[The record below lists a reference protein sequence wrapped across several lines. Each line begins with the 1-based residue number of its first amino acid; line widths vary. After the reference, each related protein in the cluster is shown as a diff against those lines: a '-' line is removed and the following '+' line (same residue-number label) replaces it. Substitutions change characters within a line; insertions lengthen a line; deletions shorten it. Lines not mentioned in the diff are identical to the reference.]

1 MPSKKIHKILVANR
15 GEIAVRIINT
25 LKKLSITSVAI
36 YADNDVE
43 SLHCRVA
50 DEARP
55 LGGSSLKDTYL
66 NIQKII
72 DAALDAGADAIHPG
86 YGFLSENADFVEAC
100 KANNLIFIG
109 PDADSMRLMGDKIR
123 ARQFAIDN
131 DIPVVWGLVGSV
143 EEIAA
148 HAAALPYPVLIKA
161 SAGGG
166 GKGMHIVEDAS
177 HLHDS
182 LEQASREAERYF
194 GNGQIFVEQYI
205 RNPRHIEVQVLADH
219 HGNVIHLYE
228 RECSVQRRYQKVIEE
243 SPSPTLTEERRQ
255 AICNT
260 AVDICKKMNYNN
272 AGTVEFIV
280 DENQNF
286 YFLEMNTRIQ
296 VEHPVTEQRTGIDI
310 VEEQIRIA
318 RGKVM
323 GYTQD
328 SIVSNGHAIECR
340 IYAEDPENNFM
351 PAPAQLTLYHEPKMR
366 GVRIDSSID
375 GPTIISDSYD
385 PMISKLICHGK
396 TRESAIEITRNAL
409 KDYIVQTY
417 KTNIPY
423 LQSIINNKDFIENK
437 IDTSYCEKHQ
447 DELIDS
453 MRIMRDDIK
462 KEDVVALFLF
472 YDFNKLYLENKEI
485 DNVWEQIGYWRYNMN
500 VDVVV
505 LGQQTT
511 VNSQRSTVNG
521 QQSTV
526 NGQQSLYHVQIERMN
541 RKSLHCTINGKKYEV
556 LLSQNGSNI
565 NKVIINGMTESIFVS
580 ETSDNNYCVH
590 FKGLDF
596 ICRRND
602 ELNDT
607 KDYSNTENKNSDMTY
622 RSPMPGKVIKVNVN
636 EGDEVNE
643 GDILCVVEAMKMEN
657 NIKAMTSGKVAKVLV
672 NESDKV
678 DVKNILIEL
687 SI

>member
-1 MPSKKIHKILVANR
+1 MPSKKIHKMLVANR
-15 GEIAVRIINT
+15 GEIAVRIIST
-25 LKKLSITSVAI
+25 LKKLSINSVAV
-36 YADNDVE
+36 YSDDDAD
-43 SLHCRVA
+43 SMHCRVA

-55 LGGSSLKDTYL
+55 LGYGSLKDTYL

-72 DAALDAGADAIHPG
+72 DVALDAGADAIHPG
-86 YGFLSENADFVEAC
+86 YGFLSENADFAEAC
-100 KANNLIFIG
+100 KANNLIFVG
-109 PDADSMRLMGDKIR
+109 PDAEAMRLMGDKIR

-131 DIPVVWGLVGSV
+131 DIPVVWGLVGSL
-143 EEIAA
+143 EEIEAQ
-148 HAAALPYPVLIKA
+148 AAALPYPVLIKA

-177 HLHDS
+177 LLHSS
-182 LEQASREAERYF
+182 LVQASREAERYF
-194 GNGQIFVEQYI
+194 GNGQIFIEQYI

-228 RECSVQRRYQKVIEE
+228 RECSVQRRYQKIIEE
-243 SPSPTLTEERRQ
+243 SPSPTLTEERRL
-255 AICNT
+255 AICET
-260 AVDICKKMNYNN
+260 AVDLCKKMNYNN

-328 SIVSNGHAIECR
+328 SIVANGHAIECR

-351 PAPAQLTLYHEPKMR
+351 PAPADITLYHEPKMR

-375 GPTIISDSYD
+375 RPTSISDSYD

-409 KDYIVQTY
+409 KDYIVQTD

-423 LQSIINNKDFIENK
+423 LRSIIDNDDFINNK

-447 DELIDS
+447 DELMMS
-453 MRIMRDDIK
+453 MLNMRDDVK

-472 YDFNKLYLENKEI
+472 YDFNKKYLENKAI
-485 DNVWEQIGYWRYNMN
+485 DNVWEEVGYWRYNMN
-500 VDVVV
+500 VDVEV
-505 LGQQTT
+505 L
-511 VNSQRSTVNG
+511 SQRTTDNR
-521 QQSTV
+521 QQSSV
-526 NGQQSLYHVQIERMN
+526 FHVQIERIT
-541 RKSLHCTINGKKYEV
+541 RKSLHCTINDQGYEV
-556 LLSQNGSNI
+556 LLSQNGGKI

-590 FKGLDF
+590 LKGLDF
-596 ICRRND
+596 ICRRTD
-602 ELNDT
+602 ELNDSR
-607 KDYSNTENKNSDMTY
+607 DYSYKEDKNNDLEY
-622 RSPMPGKVIKVNVN
+622 RSPMPGKVIKVNVK
-636 EGDEVNE
+636 EGDDVKE
-643 GDILCVVEAMKMEN
+643 GDVLCVVEAMKMEN
-657 NIKAMTSGKVAKVLV
+657 NIKAMTAAKVAKVFV
-672 NESDKV
+672 GEGDKV

-687 SI
+687 SL

>member
-1 MPSKKIHKILVANR
+1 MLVANR
-15 GEIAVRIINT
+15 GEIAVRIIST
-25 LKKLSITSVAI
+25 LKKLSINSVAV
-36 YADNDVE
+36 YSDDDAD
-43 SLHCRVA
+43 SMHCRVA

-55 LGGSSLKDTYL
+55 LGYGSLKDTYL

-72 DAALDAGADAIHPG
+72 DVALDAGADAIHPG
-86 YGFLSENADFVEAC
+86 YGFLSENADFAEAC
-100 KANNLIFIG
+100 KANNLIFVG
-109 PDADSMRLMGDKIR
+109 PDAEAMRLMGDKIR

-131 DIPVVWGLVGSV
+131 DIPVVWGLVGSL
-143 EEIAA
+143 EEIEAQ
-148 HAAALPYPVLIKA
+148 AAALPYPVLIKA

-177 HLHDS
+177 QLHSS
-182 LEQASREAERYF
+182 LVQASREAERYF
-194 GNGQIFVEQYI
+194 GNGQIFIEQYI

-228 RECSVQRRYQKVIEE
+228 RECSVQRRYQKIIEE
-243 SPSPTLTEERRQ
+243 SPSPTLIEERRL
-255 AICNT
+255 AICET
-260 AVDICKKMNYNN
+260 AVDLCKKMNYNN

-328 SIVSNGHAIECR
+328 SIVANGHAIECR

-351 PAPAQLTLYHEPKMR
+351 PAPADITLYHEPKMR

-375 GPTIISDSYD
+375 RPTSISDSYD

-409 KDYIVQTY
+409 KDYIVQTD

-423 LQSIINNKDFIENK
+423 LRSIIDNDDFINNK

-447 DELIDS
+447 DELMMS
-453 MRIMRDDIK
+453 MLNMRDDVK

-472 YDFNKLYLENKEI
+472 YDFNKKYLENKAI
-485 DNVWEQIGYWRYNMN
+485 DNVWEEVGYWRYNMN
-500 VDVVV
+500 VDVEV
-505 LGQQTT
+505 L
-511 VNSQRSTVNG
+511 SQRTTDNR
-521 QQSTV
+521 QQSSV
-526 NGQQSLYHVQIERMN
+526 FHVQIERIT
-541 RKSLHCTINGKKYEV
+541 RKSLHCTINGQGYEV
-556 LLSQNGSNI
+556 LLSQNGGKI

-590 FKGLDF
+590 LKGLDF
-596 ICRRND
+596 ICRRTD
-602 ELNDT
+602 ELNDSR
-607 KDYSNTENKNSDMTY
+607 DYSYKEDKNNDLEY
-622 RSPMPGKVIKVNVN
+622 RSPMPGKVIKVNVK
-636 EGDEVNE
+636 EGDDVKE
-643 GDILCVVEAMKMEN
+643 GDVLCVVEAMKMEN
-657 NIKAMTSGKVAKVLV
+657 NIKAMTAAKVAKVFV
-672 NESDKV
+672 GEGDKV

-687 SI
+687 SL

>member
-15 GEIAVRIINT
+15 GEIAVRIIST
-25 LKKLSITSVAI
+25 LKKLSISSVAV
-36 YADNDVE
+36 YADNDVD
-43 SLHCRVA
+43 SMHCRLA

-55 LGGSSLKDTYL
+55 LGGGSLKDTYL

-72 DAALDAGADAIHPG
+72 DVALDAGVDAIHPG
-86 YGFLSENADFVEAC
+86 YGFLSEDADFAEAC
-100 KANNLIFIG
+100 RANNLIFIG
-109 PDADSMRLMGDKIR
+109 PEAESMRLMGDKIR
-123 ARQFAIDN
+123 ARQFAIEN

-143 EEIAA
+143 EEIEAQ
-148 HAAALPYPVLIKA
+148 AAALPYPVLIKA

-166 GKGMHIVEDAS
+166 GKGMHIVDDAS
-177 HLHDS
+177 QLHLS

-194 GNGQIFVEQYI
+194 GNGQIFIEQYI
-205 RNPRHIEVQVLADH
+205 RNPRHIEVQILADH

-228 RECSVQRRYQKVIEE
+228 RECSVQRRYQKIIEE
-243 SPSPTLTEERRQ
+243 SPSPSLSEERRQ
-255 AICNT
+255 AICQT

-328 SIVSNGHAIECR
+328 SIVANGHAIECR

-366 GVRIDSSID
+366 GVRIDSSIN
-375 GPTIISDSYD
+375 GPTVISDSYD

-409 KDYIVQTY
+409 KEYIVQTY

-423 LQSIINNKDFIENK
+423 LQSIIANEDFINNK

-447 DELIDS
+447 QQLIES
-453 MRIMRDDIK
+453 MHVMRNEIK

-472 YDFNKLYLENKEI
+472 YDFNKSYLENKDI
-485 DNVWEQIGYWRYNMN
+485 NNVWERIGYWRYNMN
-500 VDVVV
+500 ITVSVEQSAVS
-505 LGQQTT
+505 GQSSAVFN
-511 VNSQRSTVNG
+511 VN
-521 QQSTV
+521 
-526 NGQQSLYHVQIERMN
+526 IEKIN
-541 RKSLHCTINGKKYEV
+541 PKSLKCNINGEDYEV
-556 LLSQNGSNI
+556 LLTQNGGDI
-565 NKVIINGMTESIFVS
+565 NKVMINGMTESIFVS

-590 FKGLDF
+590 LRGLDF

-602 ELNDT
+602 ELNDSR
-607 KDYSNTENKNSDMTY
+607 DYSCNDVKNSDMTY
-622 RSPMPGKVIKVNVN
+622 YSPMPGKVIKLNVK
-636 EGDEVNE
+636 EGDEVKE
-643 GDILCVVEAMKMEN
+643 GDVLCVVEAMKMEN
-657 NIKAMTSGKVAKVLV
+657 NIKAMTSAKVAKVFV
-672 NESDKV
+672 NEGDKV

>member
-15 GEIAVRIINT
+15 GEIAVRIIST
-25 LKKLSITSVAI
+25 LKKLSISSVAI
-36 YADNDVE
+36 YADNDVD
-43 SLHCRVA
+43 SMHCRVA

-55 LGGSSLKDTYL
+55 LGSGSLKDTYL

-86 YGFLSENADFVEAC
+86 YGFLSEDAEFAEAC

-109 PDADSMRLMGDKIR
+109 PDAESMRLMGDKIR
-123 ARQFAIDN
+123 SRQFAIEN

-143 EEIAA
+143 EEIDA

-166 GKGMHIVEDAS
+166 GKGMRVVEEAS
-177 HLHDS
+177 QLRPS

-194 GNGQIFVEQYI
+194 GNGQIFIEQYI
-205 RNPRHIEVQVLADH
+205 RNPRHIEVQILADH

-228 RECSVQRRYQKVIEE
+228 RECSVQRRYQKIIEE

-328 SIVSNGHAIECR
+328 SIVANGHAIECR

-375 GPTIISDSYD
+375 GPTTISDSYD

-396 TRESAIEITRNAL
+396 TREAAIEITRNAL

-417 KTNIPY
+417 RTNIPY
-423 LQSIINNKDFIENK
+423 LQSVIDNKDFIENK

-447 DELIDS
+447 EELLSS
-453 MRIMRDDIK
+453 MRIMRDEIK

-472 YDFNKLYLENKEI
+472 HDFNKLYLENKEI
-485 DNVWEQIGYWRYNMN
+485 NNVWERIGYWRYNMN
-500 VDVVV
+500 ITVSVEQSAVSS
-505 LGQQTT
+505 QQSAAFN
-511 VNSQRSTVNG
+511 VKVEKISPKSLKCKING
-521 QQSTV
+521 QD
-526 NGQQSLYHVQIERMN
+526 
-541 RKSLHCTINGKKYEV
+541 YEV
-556 LLSQNGSNI
+556 LLSQNGGDI
-565 NKVIINGMTESIFVS
+565 NKVIINGTTESIFVS
-580 ETSDNNYCVH
+580 EVSGNSYCVH
-590 FKGLDF
+590 LRGLDF

-602 ELNDT
+602 ELNYS
-607 KDYSNTENKNSDMTY
+607 KDYSNTDTKNNDMTY
-622 RSPMPGKVIKVNVN
+622 YSPMPGKVIKVNVK
-636 EGDEVNE
+636 EGDDVKE
-643 GDILCVVEAMKMEN
+643 GDVLCVVEAMKMEN
-657 NIKAMTSGKVAKVLV
+657 NIKAMTSAKVAKVFV
-672 NESDKV
+672 AEGDKV

>member
-15 GEIAVRIINT
+15 GEIAVRIIST
-25 LKKLSITSVAI
+25 LKKLSINSVAI
-36 YADNDVE
+36 YADNDID
-43 SLHCRVA
+43 SMHCRIA

-55 LGGSSLKDTYL
+55 LGGGSLKETYL

-72 DAALDAGADAIHPG
+72 DVALDAGVDAIHPG
-86 YGFLSENADFVEAC
+86 YGFLSEDADFAEAC

-109 PDADSMRLMGDKIR
+109 PDAESMRLMGDKIR

-143 EEIAA
+143 EEIEAQ
-148 HAAALPYPVLIKA
+148 AAALPYPVLIKA

-166 GKGMHIVEDAS
+166 GKGMHIVNDAS
-177 HLHDS
+177 QLRLS

-194 GNGQIFVEQYI
+194 GNGQIFIEQYI
-205 RNPRHIEVQVLADH
+205 RNPRHIEVQILADH

-228 RECSVQRRYQKVIEE
+228 RECSVQRRYQKIIEE
-243 SPSPTLTEERRQ
+243 SPSPSLSEERRQ

-328 SIVSNGHAIECR
+328 SIVANGHAIECR

-351 PAPAQLTLYHEPKMR
+351 PAPARLTLYHEPKMR
-366 GVRIDSSID
+366 GVRIDSCID
-375 GPTIISDSYD
+375 GPTTISDSYD

-396 TRESAIEITRNAL
+396 TRESAIAITRNAL
-409 KDYIVQTY
+409 KEYIVQTHR
-417 KTNIPY
+417 TNIPY
-423 LQSIINNKDFIENK
+423 LQSIIDNEDFINNK

-447 DELIDS
+447 KNLIES
-453 MRIMRDDIK
+453 MHAMRDEIK

-472 YDFNKLYLENKEI
+472 HDFNKLHLENKDI
-485 DNVWEQIGYWRYNMN
+485 NNVWERIGYWRYNMN
-500 VDVVV
+500 IAVSVEQSAISHQPSVYDVKIEKISPKS
-505 LGQQTT
+505 L
-511 VNSQRSTVNG
+511 NCNING
-521 QQSTV
+521 QQ
-526 NGQQSLYHVQIERMN
+526 
-541 RKSLHCTINGKKYEV
+541 YEV
-556 LLSQNGSNI
+556 VSTQSCGDI
-565 NKVIINGMTESIFVS
+565 NKVMINGMTESIFVS

-590 FKGLDF
+590 LRGLDF

-602 ELNDT
+602 ELNDSR
-607 KDYSNTENKNSDMTY
+607 DYSCNDVKNSDMTY
-622 RSPMPGKVIKVNVN
+622 YSPMPGKVIKVNVK
-636 EGDEVNE
+636 EGDEVKE
-643 GDILCVVEAMKMEN
+643 GDVLCVVEAMKMEN
-657 NIKAMTSGKVAKVLV
+657 NIKAMTSAKVAKVLV
-672 NESDKV
+672 NEGDKV

>member
-15 GEIAVRIINT
+15 GEIAVRIIST
-25 LKKLSITSVAI
+25 LKKLGINSVAI
-36 YADNDVE
+36 YADNDAD

-55 LGGSSLKDTYL
+55 LSGGTLKDTYL

-72 DAALDAGADAIHPG
+72 DLALDAGVDAIHPG
-86 YGFLSENADFVEAC
+86 YGFLSENADFAEAC
-100 KANNLIFIG
+100 KANNIIFIG
-109 PDADSMRLMGDKIR
+109 PDAETMRLMGDKIR

-131 DIPVVWGLVGSV
+131 DIPVVWGLVGSL
-143 EEIAA
+143 EDIEAQ
-148 HAAALPYPVLIKA
+148 AAALPYPVLIKA

-166 GKGMHIVEDAS
+166 GKGMHIVENAS
-177 HLHDS
+177 QLHLS

-205 RNPRHIEVQVLADH
+205 RNPRHIEVQILADH
-219 HGNVIHLYE
+219 HGNVIHLHE

-255 AICNT
+255 AICET
-260 AVDICKKMNYNN
+260 AVSLCKKMNYNN

-280 DENQNF
+280 DEKQNF

-296 VEHPVTEQRTGIDI
+296 VEHPVTEQRTGIDL

-318 RGKVM
+318 RGKIM

-328 SIVSNGHAIECR
+328 SIVANGHAIECR

-351 PAPAQLTLYHEPKMR
+351 PTPAPLTLYHEPKMR

-375 GPTIISDSYD
+375 RPTTISDSYD

-409 KDYIVQTY
+409 KDYIVQTR

-423 LQSIINNKDFIENK
+423 LQSIVNNKDFIENK

-447 DELIDS
+447 SELIES
-453 MRIMRDDIK
+453 MNMIRNDIK

-472 YDFNKLYLENKEI
+472 YDFNKIYLENKNI
-485 DNVWEQIGYWRYNMN
+485 DNVWEEIGYWRYNMN
-500 VDVVV
+500 IDVEV

-511 VNSQRSTVNG
+511 ESESFNVN
-521 QQSTV
+521 
-526 NGQQSLYHVQIERMN
+526 IERIR
-541 RKSLHCTINGKKYEV
+541 RKSLNCTINGQDYEV
-556 LLSQNGSNI
+556 LLSQNGGGI
-565 NKVIINGMTESIFVS
+565 NKVIINGATESIFVS

-590 FKGLDF
+590 LKGLDF

-602 ELNDT
+602 ELNYT
-607 KDYSNTENKNSDMTY
+607 KDYSDTENKNNDMTY
-622 RSPMPGKVIKVNVN
+622 RSPMPGKVIKVNVK
-636 EGDEVNE
+636 EGDDVKE
-643 GDILCVVEAMKMEN
+643 GDVLCVVEAMKMEN
-657 NIKAMTSGKVAKVLV
+657 NIKAMTSGKVAKVFV
-672 NESDKV
+672 GENDKV
-678 DVKNILIEL
+678 DVKTILIEL
-687 SI
+687 AI

>member
-15 GEIAVRIINT
+15 GEIAVRIIST
-25 LKKLSITSVAI
+25 LKKLSISSVAV
-36 YADNDVE
+36 YADNDVD
-43 SLHCRVA
+43 SMHCRLA

-55 LGGSSLKDTYL
+55 LGGGSLKDTYL

-72 DAALDAGADAIHPG
+72 DVALDAGVDAIHPG
-86 YGFLSENADFVEAC
+86 YGFLSEDADFAEAC
-100 KANNLIFIG
+100 RANNLIFIG
-109 PDADSMRLMGDKIR
+109 PDAESMRLMGDKIR
-123 ARQFAIDN
+123 ARQFAIEN

-143 EEIAA
+143 EEIEAQ
-148 HAAALPYPVLIKA
+148 AAALPYPVLIKA

-166 GKGMHIVEDAS
+166 GKGMHIVDDALQL
-177 HLHDS
+177 HLS

-194 GNGQIFVEQYI
+194 GNGQIFIEQYI
-205 RNPRHIEVQVLADH
+205 RNPRHIEVQILADH

-228 RECSVQRRYQKVIEE
+228 RECSVQRRYQKIIEE
-243 SPSPTLTEERRQ
+243 SPSPSLSEERRQ
-255 AICNT
+255 AICQT

-328 SIVSNGHAIECR
+328 SIVANGHAIECR

-366 GVRIDSSID
+366 GVRIDSSIN
-375 GPTIISDSYD
+375 GPTVISDSYD

-409 KDYIVQTY
+409 KEYIVQTY

-423 LQSIINNKDFIENK
+423 LQSIIANEDFINNK

-447 DELIDS
+447 QQLIES
-453 MRIMRDDIK
+453 MHVMRNEIK

-472 YDFNKLYLENKEI
+472 YDFNKSHLENKDI
-485 DNVWEQIGYWRYNMN
+485 NNVWERIGYWRYNMN
-500 VDVVV
+500 ITVSVEQSAVS
-505 LGQQTT
+505 GQSSAVYN
-511 VNSQRSTVNG
+511 VNIEKINPKSLKCNING
-521 QQSTV
+521 QD
-526 NGQQSLYHVQIERMN
+526 
-541 RKSLHCTINGKKYEV
+541 YEV
-556 LLSQNGSNI
+556 LLTQNGGDI
-565 NKVIINGMTESIFVS
+565 NKVMINGMTESIFVS

-590 FKGLDF
+590 LRGLDF

-602 ELNDT
+602 ELNDSR
-607 KDYSNTENKNSDMTY
+607 DYSCNDVKNSDMTY
-622 RSPMPGKVIKVNVN
+622 YSPMPGKVIKVNVK
-636 EGDEVNE
+636 EGDEVKE
-643 GDILCVVEAMKMEN
+643 GDVLCVVEAMKMEN
-657 NIKAMTSGKVAKVLV
+657 NIKAMTSAKVAKVFV
-672 NESDKV
+672 NEGDKV

>member
-15 GEIAVRIINT
+15 GEIAVRIIST
-25 LKKLSITSVAI
+25 LKKLSISSVAV
-36 YADNDVE
+36 YADNDVD
-43 SLHCRVA
+43 SMHCRLA

-55 LGGSSLKDTYL
+55 LGGGSLKDTYL

-72 DAALDAGADAIHPG
+72 DVALDAGVDAIHPG
-86 YGFLSENADFVEAC
+86 YGFLSEDADFAEAC
-100 KANNLIFIG
+100 RANNLIFIG
-109 PDADSMRLMGDKIR
+109 PDAESMRLMGDKIR
-123 ARQFAIDN
+123 ARQFAIEN

-143 EEIAA
+143 EEIEAQ
-148 HAAALPYPVLIKA
+148 AAALPYPVLIKA

-166 GKGMHIVEDAS
+166 GKGMHIVDDAS
-177 HLHDS
+177 QLHLS

-194 GNGQIFVEQYI
+194 GNGQIFIEQYI
-205 RNPRHIEVQVLADH
+205 RNPRHIEVQILADH

-228 RECSVQRRYQKVIEE
+228 RECSVQRRYQKIIEE
-243 SPSPTLTEERRQ
+243 SPSPSLSEERRQ
-255 AICNT
+255 AICQT

-328 SIVSNGHAIECR
+328 SIVANGHAIECR

-366 GVRIDSSID
+366 GVRIDSSIN
-375 GPTIISDSYD
+375 GPTVISDSYD

-409 KDYIVQTY
+409 KEYIVQTY

-423 LQSIINNKDFIENK
+423 LQSIIANEDFINNK

-447 DELIDS
+447 QQLIES
-453 MRIMRDDIK
+453 MHVMRNEIK

-472 YDFNKLYLENKEI
+472 YDFNKSHLENKDI
-485 DNVWEQIGYWRYNMN
+485 NNVWERIGYWRYNMN
-500 VDVVV
+500 I
-505 LGQQTT
+505 T
-511 VNSQRSTVNG
+511 VSVEQSAVIG
-521 QQSTV
+521 QQSAV
-526 NGQQSLYHVQIERMN
+526 YNVNIEKINPKSLKCNINGQD
-541 RKSLHCTINGKKYEV
+541 YEV
-556 LLSQNGSNI
+556 LLTQNGGDI
-565 NKVIINGMTESIFVS
+565 NKVMINGMTESIFVS

-590 FKGLDF
+590 LRGLDF

-602 ELNDT
+602 ELNDSR
-607 KDYSNTENKNSDMTY
+607 DYSCNDVKNSDMTY
-622 RSPMPGKVIKVNVN
+622 YSPMPGKVIKVNVK
-636 EGDEVNE
+636 EGDEVKE
-643 GDILCVVEAMKMEN
+643 GDVLCVVEAMKMEN
-657 NIKAMTSGKVAKVLV
+657 NIKAMTSAKVAKVFV
-672 NESDKV
+672 NEGDKV

>member
-15 GEIAVRIINT
+15 GEIAVRIIST
-25 LKKLSITSVAI
+25 LKKLSINSVAI
-36 YADNDVE
+36 YADNDID
-43 SLHCRVA
+43 SMHCRIA
-50 DEARP
+50 DETRP
-55 LGGSSLKDTYL
+55 LGGGSLKETYL

-72 DAALDAGADAIHPG
+72 DVALDAGVDAIHPG
-86 YGFLSENADFVEAC
+86 YGFLSEDADFAEAC

-109 PDADSMRLMGDKIR
+109 PDAESMRLMGDKIR

-143 EEIAA
+143 EEIEAQ
-148 HAAALPYPVLIKA
+148 AAALPYPVLIKA

-166 GKGMHIVEDAS
+166 GKGMHIVNDAS
-177 HLHDS
+177 QLRLS

-194 GNGQIFVEQYI
+194 GNGQIFIEQYI
-205 RNPRHIEVQVLADH
+205 RNPRHIEVQILADH

-228 RECSVQRRYQKVIEE
+228 RECSVQRRYQKIIEE
-243 SPSPTLTEERRQ
+243 SPSPSLSEERRQ

-328 SIVSNGHAIECR
+328 SIVANGHAIECR

-351 PAPAQLTLYHEPKMR
+351 PAPARLTLYHEPKMR
-366 GVRIDSSID
+366 GVRIDSCID
-375 GPTIISDSYD
+375 GPTTISDSYD

-396 TRESAIEITRNAL
+396 TRESAIAITRNAL
-409 KDYIVQTY
+409 KEYIVQTHR
-417 KTNIPY
+417 TNIPY
-423 LQSIINNKDFIENK
+423 LQSIIDNEDFINNK

-447 DELIDS
+447 KDLIES
-453 MRIMRDDIK
+453 MHAMRDEIK

-472 YDFNKLYLENKEI
+472 HDFNKLHLENKDI
-485 DNVWEQIGYWRYNMN
+485 NNVWERIGYWRYNMN
-500 VDVVV
+500 IAVSVEQSAISHQPSVYDVKIEKISPKS
-505 LGQQTT
+505 L
-511 VNSQRSTVNG
+511 NCNING
-521 QQSTV
+521 QQ
-526 NGQQSLYHVQIERMN
+526 
-541 RKSLHCTINGKKYEV
+541 YEV
-556 LLSQNGSNI
+556 VSTQSCGDI
-565 NKVIINGMTESIFVS
+565 NKVMINGMTESIFVS

-590 FKGLDF
+590 LRGLDF

-602 ELNDT
+602 ELNDSR
-607 KDYSNTENKNSDMTY
+607 DYSCNDVKNSDMTY
-622 RSPMPGKVIKVNVN
+622 YSPMPGKVIKVNVK
-636 EGDEVNE
+636 EGDEVKE
-643 GDILCVVEAMKMEN
+643 GDVLCVVEAMKMEN
-657 NIKAMTSGKVAKVLV
+657 NIKAMTSAKVAKVLV
-672 NESDKV
+672 NEGDKV

>member
-15 GEIAVRIINT
+15 GEIAVRIIST
-25 LKKLSITSVAI
+25 LKKLSISSVAV
-36 YADNDVE
+36 YADNDVD
-43 SLHCRVA
+43 SMHCRLA

-55 LGGSSLKDTYL
+55 LGGGSLKDTYL

-72 DAALDAGADAIHPG
+72 DVALDAGVDAIHPG
-86 YGFLSENADFVEAC
+86 YGFLSEDADFAEAC
-100 KANNLIFIG
+100 RANNLIFIG
-109 PDADSMRLMGDKIR
+109 PDAESMRLMGDKIR
-123 ARQFAIDN
+123 ARQFAIEN

-143 EEIAA
+143 EEIEAQ
-148 HAAALPYPVLIKA
+148 AAALPYPVLIKA

-166 GKGMHIVEDAS
+166 GKGMHIVDDAS
-177 HLHDS
+177 QLHLS

-194 GNGQIFVEQYI
+194 GNGQIFIEQYI
-205 RNPRHIEVQVLADH
+205 RNPRHIEVQILADH
-219 HGNVIHLYE
+219 HGNIIHLYE
-228 RECSVQRRYQKVIEE
+228 RECSVQRRYQKIIEE
-243 SPSPTLTEERRQ
+243 SPSPSLSEERRQ
-255 AICNT
+255 AICQT

-328 SIVSNGHAIECR
+328 SIVANGHAIECR

-366 GVRIDSSID
+366 GVRIDSSIN
-375 GPTIISDSYD
+375 GPTVISDSYD

-409 KDYIVQTY
+409 KEYIVQTY

-423 LQSIINNKDFIENK
+423 LQSIIANEDFINNK

-447 DELIDS
+447 QQLIES
-453 MRIMRDDIK
+453 MHVMRNEIK

-472 YDFNKLYLENKEI
+472 YDFNKSHLENKDI
-485 DNVWEQIGYWRYNMN
+485 NNVWERIGYWRYNMN
-500 VDVVV
+500 ITVSVEQSAVS
-505 LGQQTT
+505 GQSSAVYN
-511 VNSQRSTVNG
+511 VNIEKINPKSLKCNING
-521 QQSTV
+521 QD
-526 NGQQSLYHVQIERMN
+526 
-541 RKSLHCTINGKKYEV
+541 YEV
-556 LLSQNGSNI
+556 LLTQNGGDI
-565 NKVIINGMTESIFVS
+565 NKVMINGMTESIFVS

-590 FKGLDF
+590 LRGLDF

-602 ELNDT
+602 ELNDSR
-607 KDYSNTENKNSDMTY
+607 DYSCNDVKNSDMTY
-622 RSPMPGKVIKVNVN
+622 YSPMPGKVIKVNVK
-636 EGDEVNE
+636 EGDEVKE
-643 GDILCVVEAMKMEN
+643 GDVLCVVEAMKMEN
-657 NIKAMTSGKVAKVLV
+657 NIKAMTSAKVAKVFV
-672 NESDKV
+672 NEGDKV

>member
-1 MPSKKIHKILVANR
+1 MPSKKIHKMLVANR
-15 GEIAVRIINT
+15 GEIAVRIIST
-25 LKKLSITSVAI
+25 LKKLSINSVAV
-36 YADNDVE
+36 YSDDDAD
-43 SLHCRVA
+43 SMHCRVA

-55 LGGSSLKDTYL
+55 LGYGSLKDTYL

-72 DAALDAGADAIHPG
+72 DVALDAGADAIHPG
-86 YGFLSENADFVEAC
+86 YGFLSENADFAEAC
-100 KANNLIFIG
+100 KANNLIFVG
-109 PDADSMRLMGDKIR
+109 PDAEAMRLMGDKIR

-131 DIPVVWGLVGSV
+131 DIPVVWGLVDSL
-143 EEIAA
+143 EEIEAQ
-148 HAAALPYPVLIKA
+148 AAALPYPVLIKA

-177 HLHDS
+177 QLHSS
-182 LEQASREAERYF
+182 LVQASREAERYF
-194 GNGQIFVEQYI
+194 GNGQIFIEQYI

-228 RECSVQRRYQKVIEE
+228 RECSVQRRYQKIIEE
-243 SPSPTLTEERRQ
+243 SPSPTLTEERRL
-255 AICNT
+255 AICET
-260 AVDICKKMNYNN
+260 AVDLCKKMNYNN

-328 SIVSNGHAIECR
+328 SIVANGHAIECR

-351 PAPAQLTLYHEPKMR
+351 PAPADITLYHEPKMR

-375 GPTIISDSYD
+375 RPTSISDSYD

-409 KDYIVQTY
+409 KDYIVQTD

-423 LQSIINNKDFIENK
+423 LRSIIDNDDFINNK

-447 DELIDS
+447 DELMMS
-453 MRIMRDDIK
+453 MLNMRDDVK

-472 YDFNKLYLENKEI
+472 YDFNKKYLENKAI
-485 DNVWEQIGYWRYNMN
+485 DNVWEEVGYWRYNMN
-500 VDVVV
+500 VDVEV
-505 LGQQTT
+505 L
-511 VNSQRSTVNG
+511 SQRTTDNR
-521 QQSTV
+521 QQSSV
-526 NGQQSLYHVQIERMN
+526 FHVQIERIT
-541 RKSLHCTINGKKYEV
+541 RKSLHCTINGQDYEV
-556 LLSQNGSNI
+556 LLSQNGGKI

-590 FKGLDF
+590 LKGLDF
-596 ICRRND
+596 ICRRTD
-602 ELNDT
+602 ELNDSR
-607 KDYSNTENKNSDMTY
+607 DYSYKEDKNNDLEY
-622 RSPMPGKVIKVNVN
+622 RSPMPGKVIKVNVK
-636 EGDEVNE
+636 EGDDVKE
-643 GDILCVVEAMKMEN
+643 GDVLCVVEAMKMEN
-657 NIKAMTSGKVAKVLV
+657 NIKAMTAAKVAKVFV
-672 NESDKV
+672 GEGDKV

-687 SI
+687 SL

>member
-1 MPSKKIHKILVANR
+1 MLVANR
-15 GEIAVRIINT
+15 GEIAVRIIST
-25 LKKLSITSVAI
+25 LKKLSINSVAV
-36 YADNDVE
+36 YSDDDAD
-43 SLHCRVA
+43 SMHCRVA

-55 LGGSSLKDTYL
+55 LGYGSLKDTYL

-72 DAALDAGADAIHPG
+72 DVALDAGADAIHPG
-86 YGFLSENADFVEAC
+86 YGFLSENADFAEAC
-100 KANNLIFIG
+100 KANNLIFVG
-109 PDADSMRLMGDKIR
+109 PDAETMRLMGDKIR

-131 DIPVVWGLVGSV
+131 DIPVVWGLVGSL
-143 EEIAA
+143 EEIEAQ
-148 HAAALPYPVLIKA
+148 AAALPYPVLIKA

-177 HLHDS
+177 QLHSS
-182 LEQASREAERYF
+182 LVQASREAERYF
-194 GNGQIFVEQYI
+194 GNGQIFIEQYI

-228 RECSVQRRYQKVIEE
+228 RECSVQRRYQKIIEE
-243 SPSPTLTEERRQ
+243 SPSPTLTEERRL
-255 AICNT
+255 AICET
-260 AVDICKKMNYNN
+260 AVNLCKKMNYNN

-280 DENQNF
+280 DESQNF

-328 SIVSNGHAIECR
+328 SIVANGHAIECR

-351 PAPAQLTLYHEPKMR
+351 PAPADITLYHEPKMR

-375 GPTIISDSYD
+375 RPTSISDSYD

-409 KDYIVQTY
+409 KDYIVQTD

-423 LQSIINNKDFIENK
+423 LRSIIDNDDFINNK

-447 DELIDS
+447 DELMMS
-453 MRIMRDDIK
+453 MLNMRDDVK

-472 YDFNKLYLENKEI
+472 YDFNKKYLENKAI
-485 DNVWEQIGYWRYNMN
+485 DNVWEEVGYWRYNMN
-500 VDVVV
+500 VDVEVI
-505 LGQQTT
+505 
-511 VNSQRSTVNG
+511 SQRTTDNR
-521 QQSTV
+521 QQSSV
-526 NGQQSLYHVQIERMN
+526 FHVQIERIT
-541 RKSLHCTINGKKYEV
+541 RKSLHCTINGQDYEV
-556 LLSQNGSNI
+556 LLSQNGGKI

-590 FKGLDF
+590 LKGLDF
-596 ICRRND
+596 ICRRTD
-602 ELNDT
+602 ELNDSR
-607 KDYSNTENKNSDMTY
+607 DYSYKEDKNNDLEY
-622 RSPMPGKVIKVNVN
+622 RSPMPGKVIKVNVK
-636 EGDEVNE
+636 EGDDVKE
-643 GDILCVVEAMKMEN
+643 GDVLCVVEAMKMEN
-657 NIKAMTSGKVAKVLV
+657 NIKAMTAAKVAKVFV
-672 NESDKV
+672 GEGDKV

-687 SI
+687 SL

>member
-15 GEIAVRIINT
+15 GEIAVRIIST
-25 LKKLSITSVAI
+25 LKKLGINSVAI
-36 YADNDVE
+36 YADNDAD

-55 LGGSSLKDTYL
+55 LGGGTLKDTYL

-72 DAALDAGADAIHPG
+72 DSALDAGADAIHPG
-86 YGFLSENADFVEAC
+86 YGFLSENAEFAEAC
-100 KANNLIFIG
+100 RANNLIFIG
-109 PDADSMRLMGDKIR
+109 PDAASMRLMGDKIR
-123 ARQFAIDN
+123 ARQFAIEN
-131 DIPVVWGLVGSV
+131 DIPVVWGMVGSL
-143 EEIAA
+143 EEIEA

-177 HLHDS
+177 QLHLS
-182 LEQASREAERYF
+182 LEQASREAEKYF
-194 GNGQIFVEQYI
+194 GNGQIFIEQYI

-228 RECSVQRRYQKVIEE
+228 RECSVQRRYQKIIEE
-243 SPSPTLTEERRQ
+243 SPSPSLSEERRQ
-255 AICNT
+255 AICQT

-328 SIVSNGHAIECR
+328 SIVANGHAIECR

-366 GVRIDSSID
+366 GVRIDSSIN
-375 GPTIISDSYD
+375 GPTVISDSYD

-409 KDYIVQTY
+409 KEYIVQTY

-423 LQSIINNKDFIENK
+423 LQSIIANEDFINNK

-447 DELIDS
+447 QQLIES
-453 MRIMRDDIK
+453 MHAMRNEIK

-472 YDFNKLYLENKEI
+472 YDFNKSYLENKDI
-485 DNVWEQIGYWRYNMN
+485 NNVWERIGYWRYNMN
-500 VDVVV
+500 IAVSVEQSAVS
-505 LGQQTT
+505 GQPSAVYN
-511 VNSQRSTVNG
+511 VNIEKINPKSLKCNING
-521 QQSTV
+521 QD
-526 NGQQSLYHVQIERMN
+526 
-541 RKSLHCTINGKKYEV
+541 YEV
-556 LLSQNGSNI
+556 LLTQNGGDI
-565 NKVIINGMTESIFVS
+565 NKVMINGMTESIFVS

-590 FKGLDF
+590 LRGLDF

-602 ELNDT
+602 ELNDSR
-607 KDYSNTENKNSDMTY
+607 DYSCNDVKNSDMTY
-622 RSPMPGKVIKVNVN
+622 YSPMPGKVIKVNVK
-636 EGDEVNE
+636 EGDEVKE
-643 GDILCVVEAMKMEN
+643 GDVLCVVEAMKMEN
-657 NIKAMTSGKVAKVLV
+657 NIKAMTSAKVAKVFV
-672 NESDKV
+672 NEGDKV

>member
-1 MPSKKIHKILVANR
+1 MLVANR
-15 GEIAVRIINT
+15 GEIAVRIIST
-25 LKKLSITSVAI
+25 LKKLSINSVAV
-36 YADNDVE
+36 YSDDDAD
-43 SLHCRVA
+43 SMHCRVA

-55 LGGSSLKDTYL
+55 LGYGSLKDTYL

-72 DAALDAGADAIHPG
+72 DVALDAGADAIHPG
-86 YGFLSENADFVEAC
+86 YGFLSENADFAEAC
-100 KANNLIFIG
+100 KANNLIFVG
-109 PDADSMRLMGDKIR
+109 PDAEAMRLMGDKIR

-131 DIPVVWGLVGSV
+131 DIPVVWGLVDSL
-143 EEIAA
+143 EEIEAQ
-148 HAAALPYPVLIKA
+148 AAALPYPVLIKA

-177 HLHDS
+177 QLHSS
-182 LEQASREAERYF
+182 LVQASREAERYF
-194 GNGQIFVEQYI
+194 GNGQIFIEQYI

-228 RECSVQRRYQKVIEE
+228 RECSVQRRYQKIIEE
-243 SPSPTLTEERRQ
+243 SPSPTLTEERRL
-255 AICNT
+255 AICET
-260 AVDICKKMNYNN
+260 AVDLCKKMNYNN

-328 SIVSNGHAIECR
+328 SIVANGHAIECR

-351 PAPAQLTLYHEPKMR
+351 PAPADITLYHEPKMR

-375 GPTIISDSYD
+375 RPTSISDSYD

-409 KDYIVQTY
+409 KDYIVQTD

-423 LQSIINNKDFIENK
+423 LRSIIDNDDFINNK

-447 DELIDS
+447 DELMMS
-453 MRIMRDDIK
+453 MLNMRDDVK

-472 YDFNKLYLENKEI
+472 YDFNKKYLENKAI
-485 DNVWEQIGYWRYNMN
+485 DNVWEEVGYWRYNMN
-500 VDVVV
+500 VDVEV
-505 LGQQTT
+505 L
-511 VNSQRSTVNG
+511 SQRTTDNR
-521 QQSTV
+521 QQSSV
-526 NGQQSLYHVQIERMN
+526 FHVQIERIT
-541 RKSLHCTINGKKYEV
+541 RKSLHCTINGQDYEV
-556 LLSQNGSNI
+556 LLSQNGGKI

-590 FKGLDF
+590 LKGLDF
-596 ICRRND
+596 ICRRTD
-602 ELNDT
+602 ELNDSR
-607 KDYSNTENKNSDMTY
+607 DYSYKEDKNNDLEY
-622 RSPMPGKVIKVNVN
+622 RSPMPGKVIKVNVK
-636 EGDEVNE
+636 EGDDVKE
-643 GDILCVVEAMKMEN
+643 GDVLCVVEAMKMEN
-657 NIKAMTSGKVAKVLV
+657 NIKAMTAAKVAKVFV
-672 NESDKV
+672 GEGDKV

-687 SI
+687 SL

>member
-15 GEIAVRIINT
+15 GEIAVRIIGT
-25 LKKLSITSVAI
+25 LRKLSIASVAV
-36 YADNDVE
+36 YADNDAD
-43 SLHCRVA
+43 SLHCRLA
-50 DEARP
+50 DEARS
-55 LGGSSLKDTYL
+55 LGGGTLKDTYL

-72 DAALDAGADAIHPG
+72 DSALDAGADAIHPG
-86 YGFLSENADFVEAC
+86 YGFLSENAEFAEAC
-100 KANNLIFIG
+100 RANNLIFIG
-109 PDADSMRLMGDKIR
+109 PDAESMRLMGDKIR
-123 ARQFAIDN
+123 ARQFAIEN

-143 EEIAA
+143 EEIEAQ
-148 HAAALPYPVLIKA
+148 AAALPYPVLIKA

-166 GKGMHIVEDAS
+166 GKGMHIVNDAS
-177 HLHDS
+177 QLRLS

-194 GNGQIFVEQYI
+194 GNGQIFIEQYI
-205 RNPRHIEVQVLADH
+205 RNPRHIEVQILADH

-228 RECSVQRRYQKVIEE
+228 RECSVQRRYQKIIEE
-243 SPSPTLTEERRQ
+243 SPSPSLSEERRQ

-328 SIVSNGHAIECR
+328 SIVANGHAIECR

-351 PAPAQLTLYHEPKMR
+351 PAPARLTLYHEPKMR
-366 GVRIDSSID
+366 GVRIDSCID
-375 GPTIISDSYD
+375 GPTTISDSYD

-396 TRESAIEITRNAL
+396 TRESAIAITRNAL
-409 KDYIVQTY
+409 KEYIVQTHR
-417 KTNIPY
+417 TNIPY
-423 LQSIINNKDFIENK
+423 LQSIIDNEDFINNK

-447 DELIDS
+447 KDLIES
-453 MRIMRDDIK
+453 MHAMRDEIK

-472 YDFNKLYLENKEI
+472 HDFNKLHLENKDI
-485 DNVWEQIGYWRYNMN
+485 NNVWERIGYWRYNMN
-500 VDVVV
+500 IAVSVEQSAISHQPSVYDVKIEKISPKS
-505 LGQQTT
+505 L
-511 VNSQRSTVNG
+511 NCNING
-521 QQSTV
+521 QQ
-526 NGQQSLYHVQIERMN
+526 
-541 RKSLHCTINGKKYEV
+541 YEV
-556 LLSQNGSNI
+556 VSTQSCGDI
-565 NKVIINGMTESIFVS
+565 NKVMINGMTESIFVS

-590 FKGLDF
+590 LRGLDF

-602 ELNDT
+602 ELNDSR
-607 KDYSNTENKNSDMTY
+607 DYSCNDVKNSDMTY
-622 RSPMPGKVIKVNVN
+622 YSPMPGKVIKVNVK
-636 EGDEVNE
+636 EGDEVKE
-643 GDILCVVEAMKMEN
+643 GDVLCVVEAMKMEN
-657 NIKAMTSGKVAKVLV
+657 NIKAMTSAKVAKVLV
-672 NESDKV
+672 NEGDKV

>member
-15 GEIAVRIINT
+15 GEIAVRIIST
-25 LKKLSITSVAI
+25 LKKLSINSVAI
-36 YADNDVE
+36 YADNDID
-43 SLHCRVA
+43 SMHCRIA

-55 LGGSSLKDTYL
+55 LGGGSLKETYL

-72 DAALDAGADAIHPG
+72 DVALDAGVDAIHPG
-86 YGFLSENADFVEAC
+86 YGFLSEDADFAEAC

-109 PDADSMRLMGDKIR
+109 PDAESMRLMGDKIR

-143 EEIAA
+143 EEIEAQ
-148 HAAALPYPVLIKA
+148 AAALPYPVLIKA

-166 GKGMHIVEDAS
+166 GKGMHIVDDAS
-177 HLHDS
+177 QLHLS

-194 GNGQIFVEQYI
+194 GNGQIFIEQYI
-205 RNPRHIEVQVLADH
+205 RNPRHIEVQILADH

-228 RECSVQRRYQKVIEE
+228 RECSVQRRYQKIIEE
-243 SPSPTLTEERRQ
+243 SPSPSLSEERRQ
-255 AICNT
+255 AICQT

-328 SIVSNGHAIECR
+328 SIVANGHAIECR

-351 PAPAQLTLYHEPKMR
+351 PAPARLTLYHEPKMR
-366 GVRIDSSID
+366 GVRIDSSIN
-375 GPTIISDSYD
+375 GPTVISDSYD

-409 KDYIVQTY
+409 KEYIVQTY

-423 LQSIINNKDFIENK
+423 LQSIIANEDFVNNK

-447 DELIDS
+447 QQLIES
-453 MRIMRDDIK
+453 MHVMRNEIK

-472 YDFNKLYLENKEI
+472 YDFNKSYLENKDI
-485 DNVWEQIGYWRYNMN
+485 NNVWERIGYWRYNMN
-500 VDVVV
+500 ITVSVEQSAVS
-505 LGQQTT
+505 GQQLAVFN
-511 VNSQRSTVNG
+511 VNIEKINPKSLKCNING
-521 QQSTV
+521 QD
-526 NGQQSLYHVQIERMN
+526 
-541 RKSLHCTINGKKYEV
+541 YEV
-556 LLSQNGSNI
+556 LLTQNGGDI
-565 NKVIINGMTESIFVS
+565 NKVMINGMTESIFVS

-590 FKGLDF
+590 FRGLDF

-602 ELNDT
+602 ELNDSR
-607 KDYSNTENKNSDMTY
+607 DYSCNDVKNSDMTY
-622 RSPMPGKVIKVNVN
+622 YSPMPGKVIKVNVK
-636 EGDEVNE
+636 EGDEVKE
-643 GDILCVVEAMKMEN
+643 GDVLCVVEAMKMEN
-657 NIKAMTSGKVAKVLV
+657 NIKAMTSAKVAKVLV
-672 NESDKV
+672 NEGDKV

>member
-15 GEIAVRIINT
+15 GEIAVRIIST
-25 LKKLSITSVAI
+25 LKKLSISSVAV
-36 YADNDVE
+36 YADNDVD
-43 SLHCRVA
+43 SMHCRLA

-55 LGGSSLKDTYL
+55 LGGGSLKDTYL

-72 DAALDAGADAIHPG
+72 DVALDAGVDAIHPG
-86 YGFLSENADFVEAC
+86 YGFLSEDADFAEAC
-100 KANNLIFIG
+100 RANNLIFIG
-109 PDADSMRLMGDKIR
+109 PDAESMRLMGDKIR
-123 ARQFAIDN
+123 ARQFAIEN

-143 EEIAA
+143 EEIEAQ
-148 HAAALPYPVLIKA
+148 AAALPYPVLIKA

-166 GKGMHIVEDAS
+166 GKGMHIVDDAS
-177 HLHDS
+177 QLHLS

-194 GNGQIFVEQYI
+194 GNGQIFIEQYI
-205 RNPRHIEVQVLADH
+205 RNPRHIEVQILADH

-228 RECSVQRRYQKVIEE
+228 RECSVQRRYQKIIEE
-243 SPSPTLTEERRQ
+243 SPSPSLSEERRQ
-255 AICNT
+255 AICQT

-328 SIVSNGHAIECR
+328 SIVANGHAIECR

-366 GVRIDSSID
+366 GVRIDSSIN
-375 GPTIISDSYD
+375 GPTVISDSYD

-409 KDYIVQTY
+409 KEYIVQTY

-423 LQSIINNKDFIENK
+423 LQSIIANEDFINNK

-447 DELIDS
+447 QQLIES
-453 MRIMRDDIK
+453 MHVMRNEIK

-472 YDFNKLYLENKEI
+472 YDFNKSYLENKDI
-485 DNVWEQIGYWRYNMN
+485 NNVWERIGYWRYNMN
-500 VDVVV
+500 I
-505 LGQQTT
+505 T
-511 VNSQRSTVNG
+511 VSVEQSAVIG
-521 QQSTV
+521 QQSAV
-526 NGQQSLYHVQIERMN
+526 FNVNIEKINPKSLKCNINGQD
-541 RKSLHCTINGKKYEV
+541 YEV
-556 LLSQNGSNI
+556 LLTQNGGDI
-565 NKVIINGMTESIFVS
+565 NKVMINGMTESIFVS

-590 FKGLDF
+590 LRGLDF

-602 ELNDT
+602 ELNDSR
-607 KDYSNTENKNSDMTY
+607 DYSCNDVKNSDMTY
-622 RSPMPGKVIKVNVN
+622 YSPMPGKVIKVNVK
-636 EGDEVNE
+636 EGDEVKE
-643 GDILCVVEAMKMEN
+643 GDVLCVVEAMKMEN
-657 NIKAMTSGKVAKVLV
+657 NIKAMTSAKVAKVFV
-672 NESDKV
+672 NEGDKV

>member
-15 GEIAVRIINT
+15 GEIAVRIIST
-25 LKKLSITSVAI
+25 LKKLSIGSVAI
-36 YADNDVE
+36 YADNDID
-43 SLHCRVA
+43 SMHCRIA

-55 LGGSSLKDTYL
+55 LGGGSLKETYL

-72 DAALDAGADAIHPG
+72 DVALDAGVDAIHPG
-86 YGFLSENADFVEAC
+86 YGFLSEDADFAEAC

-109 PDADSMRLMGDKIR
+109 PDAESMRLMGDKIR

-143 EEIAA
+143 EEIEAQ
-148 HAAALPYPVLIKA
+148 AAALPYPVLIKA

-166 GKGMHIVEDAS
+166 GKGMHIVNDAS
-177 HLHDS
+177 QLRLS

-194 GNGQIFVEQYI
+194 GNGQIFIEQYI
-205 RNPRHIEVQVLADH
+205 RNPRHIEVQILADH

-228 RECSVQRRYQKVIEE
+228 RECSVQRRYQKIIEE
-243 SPSPTLTEERRQ
+243 SPSPSLSEERRQ

-328 SIVSNGHAIECR
+328 SIVANGHAIECR

-351 PAPAQLTLYHEPKMR
+351 PAPARLTLYHEPKMR
-366 GVRIDSSID
+366 GVRIDSCID
-375 GPTIISDSYD
+375 GPTTISDSYD

-396 TRESAIEITRNAL
+396 TRESAIAITRNAL
-409 KDYIVQTY
+409 KEYIVQTHR
-417 KTNIPY
+417 TNIPY
-423 LQSIINNKDFIENK
+423 LQSIIDNEDFINNK

-447 DELIDS
+447 KDLIES
-453 MRIMRDDIK
+453 MHAMRDEIK

-472 YDFNKLYLENKEI
+472 HDFNKLHLENKGI
-485 DNVWEQIGYWRYNMN
+485 NNVWERIGYWRYNMN
-500 VDVVV
+500 IAVSVEQSAISHQPSVYDVKIEKISPKS
-505 LGQQTT
+505 L
-511 VNSQRSTVNG
+511 NCNING
-521 QQSTV
+521 QQ
-526 NGQQSLYHVQIERMN
+526 
-541 RKSLHCTINGKKYEV
+541 YEV
-556 LLSQNGSNI
+556 VSTQSCGDI
-565 NKVIINGMTESIFVS
+565 NKVMINGMTESIFVS

-590 FKGLDF
+590 LRGLDF

-602 ELNDT
+602 ELNDSR
-607 KDYSNTENKNSDMTY
+607 DYSCNDVKNSDMTY
-622 RSPMPGKVIKVNVN
+622 YSPMPGKVIKVNVK
-636 EGDEVNE
+636 EGDEVKE
-643 GDILCVVEAMKMEN
+643 GDVLCVVEAMKMEN
-657 NIKAMTSGKVAKVLV
+657 NIKAMTSAKVAKVLV
-672 NESDKV
+672 NEGDKV

>member
-15 GEIAVRIINT
+15 GEIAVRIIST
-25 LKKLSITSVAI
+25 LKKLSINSVAI
-36 YADNDVE
+36 YADNDID
-43 SLHCRVA
+43 SMHCRIA

-55 LGGSSLKDTYL
+55 LGGGSLKETYL

-72 DAALDAGADAIHPG
+72 DVALDAGVDAIHPG
-86 YGFLSENADFVEAC
+86 YGFLSEDADFAEAC

-109 PDADSMRLMGDKIR
+109 PDAESMRLMGDKIR
-123 ARQFAIDN
+123 ARRFAIDN

-143 EEIAA
+143 EEIEAQ
-148 HAAALPYPVLIKA
+148 AAALPYPVLIKA

-166 GKGMHIVEDAS
+166 GKGMHIVNDAS
-177 HLHDS
+177 QLRLS

-194 GNGQIFVEQYI
+194 GNGQIFIEQYI
-205 RNPRHIEVQVLADH
+205 RNPRHIEVQILADH

-228 RECSVQRRYQKVIEE
+228 RECSVQRRYQKIIEE
-243 SPSPTLTEERRQ
+243 SPSPSLSEERRQ

-328 SIVSNGHAIECR
+328 SIVANGHAIECR

-351 PAPAQLTLYHEPKMR
+351 PAPARLTLYHEPKMR
-366 GVRIDSSID
+366 GVRIDSCID
-375 GPTIISDSYD
+375 GPTTISDSYD

-396 TRESAIEITRNAL
+396 TRESAIAITRNAL
-409 KDYIVQTY
+409 KEYIVQTHR
-417 KTNIPY
+417 TNIPY
-423 LQSIINNKDFIENK
+423 LQSIIDNEDFINNK

-447 DELIDS
+447 KDLIES
-453 MRIMRDDIK
+453 MHAMRDEIK

-472 YDFNKLYLENKEI
+472 HDFNKLHLENKDI
-485 DNVWEQIGYWRYNMN
+485 NNVWERIGYWRYNMN
-500 VDVVV
+500 IAVSVD
-505 LGQQTT
+505 GQQTT
-511 VNSQRSTVNG
+511 DNRQQSLTYDVKIEKISPKSLNCNING
-521 QQSTV
+521 QQ
-526 NGQQSLYHVQIERMN
+526 
-541 RKSLHCTINGKKYEV
+541 YEV
-556 LLSQNGSNI
+556 VSTQSCGDI
-565 NKVIINGMTESIFVS
+565 NKVMINGMTESIFVS

-590 FKGLDF
+590 LRGLDF

-602 ELNDT
+602 ELNDSR
-607 KDYSNTENKNSDMTY
+607 DYSCNDVKNSDMTY
-622 RSPMPGKVIKVNVN
+622 YSPMPGKVIKVNVK
-636 EGDEVNE
+636 EGDEVKE
-643 GDILCVVEAMKMEN
+643 GDVLCVVEAMKMEN
-657 NIKAMTSGKVAKVLV
+657 NIKAMTSAKVAKVLV
-672 NESDKV
+672 NEGDKV

>member
-1 MPSKKIHKILVANR
+1 MLVANR
-15 GEIAVRIINT
+15 GEIAVRIIST
-25 LKKLSITSVAI
+25 LKKLSINSVAV
-36 YADNDVE
+36 YSDDDAD
-43 SLHCRVA
+43 SMHCRVA

-55 LGGSSLKDTYL
+55 LGYGSLKDTYL

-72 DAALDAGADAIHPG
+72 DVALDAGADAIHPG
-86 YGFLSENADFVEAC
+86 YGFLSENADFAEAC
-100 KANNLIFIG
+100 KANNLIFVG
-109 PDADSMRLMGDKIR
+109 PDAETMCLMGDKIR

-131 DIPVVWGLVGSV
+131 DIPVVWGLVGSL
-143 EEIAA
+143 EEIEAQ
-148 HAAALPYPVLIKA
+148 AAALPYPVLIKA

-177 HLHDS
+177 QLHSS
-182 LEQASREAERYF
+182 LVQASREAERYF
-194 GNGQIFVEQYI
+194 GNGQIFIEQYI

-228 RECSVQRRYQKVIEE
+228 RECSVQRRYQKIIEE
-243 SPSPTLTEERRQ
+243 SPSPTLTEERRL
-255 AICNT
+255 AICET
-260 AVDICKKMNYNN
+260 AVDLCKKMNYNN

-328 SIVSNGHAIECR
+328 SIVANGHAIECR

-351 PAPAQLTLYHEPKMR
+351 PAPADITLYHEPKMR

-375 GPTIISDSYD
+375 RPTSISDSYD

-409 KDYIVQTY
+409 KDYIVQTD

-423 LQSIINNKDFIENK
+423 LRSIIDNEDFINNK

-447 DELIDS
+447 DELMMS
-453 MRIMRDDIK
+453 MLNMRDDVK

-472 YDFNKLYLENKEI
+472 YDFNKKYLENKAI
-485 DNVWEQIGYWRYNMN
+485 DNVWEEVGYWRYNMN
-500 VDVVV
+500 VDVEV
-505 LGQQTT
+505 L
-511 VNSQRSTVNG
+511 SQRTTDNR
-521 QQSTV
+521 QQSSV
-526 NGQQSLYHVQIERMN
+526 FHVQIERIT
-541 RKSLHCTINGKKYEV
+541 RKSLHCTINGQGYEV
-556 LLSQNGSNI
+556 LLSQNGGKI

-590 FKGLDF
+590 LKGLDF
-596 ICRRND
+596 ICRRTD
-602 ELNDT
+602 ELNDSR
-607 KDYSNTENKNSDMTY
+607 DYSYKEDKNNDLEY
-622 RSPMPGKVIKVNVN
+622 RSPMPGKVIKVNVK
-636 EGDEVNE
+636 EGDDVKE
-643 GDILCVVEAMKMEN
+643 GDVLCVVEAMKMEN
-657 NIKAMTSGKVAKVLV
+657 NIKAMTAAKVAKVFV
-672 NESDKV
+672 GEGDKV

-687 SI
+687 SL

>member
-15 GEIAVRIINT
+15 GEIAVRIIST
-25 LKKLSITSVAI
+25 LKKLSISSVAV
-36 YADNDVE
+36 YADNDVD
-43 SLHCRVA
+43 SMHCRLA

-55 LGGSSLKDTYL
+55 LGGGSLKDTYL

-72 DAALDAGADAIHPG
+72 DVALDAGVDAIHPG
-86 YGFLSENADFVEAC
+86 YGFLSEDADFAEAC
-100 KANNLIFIG
+100 RANNLIFIG
-109 PDADSMRLMGDKIR
+109 PDAESMRLMGDKIR

-143 EEIAA
+143 EEIEAQ
-148 HAAALPYPVLIKA
+148 AAALPYPVLIKA

-166 GKGMHIVEDAS
+166 GKGMHIVDDAS
-177 HLHDS
+177 QLHLS

-194 GNGQIFVEQYI
+194 GNGQIFIEQYI
-205 RNPRHIEVQVLADH
+205 RNPRHIEVQILADH

-228 RECSVQRRYQKVIEE
+228 RECSVQRRYQKIIEE
-243 SPSPTLTEERRQ
+243 SPSPSLSEERRQ
-255 AICNT
+255 AICQT

-328 SIVSNGHAIECR
+328 SIVANGHAIECR

-366 GVRIDSSID
+366 GVRIDSSIN
-375 GPTIISDSYD
+375 GPTVISDSD
-385 PMISKLICHGK
+385 APMISKLICHGK

-409 KDYIVQTY
+409 KEYIVQTY

-423 LQSIINNKDFIENK
+423 LQSIIANEDFINNK

-447 DELIDS
+447 QQLIES
-453 MRIMRDDIK
+453 MHVMRNEIK

-472 YDFNKLYLENKEI
+472 YDFNKSHLENKDI
-485 DNVWEQIGYWRYNMN
+485 NNVWERIGYWRYNMN
-500 VDVVV
+500 ITVSVEQSAVS
-505 LGQQTT
+505 GQSSAVYN
-511 VNSQRSTVNG
+511 VNIEKINPKSLKCNING
-521 QQSTV
+521 QD
-526 NGQQSLYHVQIERMN
+526 
-541 RKSLHCTINGKKYEV
+541 YEV
-556 LLSQNGSNI
+556 LLTQNGGDI
-565 NKVIINGMTESIFVS
+565 NKVMINGMTESIFVS

-590 FKGLDF
+590 LRGLDF

-602 ELNDT
+602 ELNDSR
-607 KDYSNTENKNSDMTY
+607 DYSCNDVKNSDMTY
-622 RSPMPGKVIKVNVN
+622 YSPMPGKVIKVNVK
-636 EGDEVNE
+636 EGDEVKE
-643 GDILCVVEAMKMEN
+643 GDVLCVVEAMKMEN
-657 NIKAMTSGKVAKVLV
+657 NIKAMTSAKVAKVFV
-672 NESDKV
+672 NEGDKV

>member
-1 MPSKKIHKILVANR
+1 M
-15 GEIAVRIINT
+15 
-25 LKKLSITSVAI
+25 
-36 YADNDVE
+36 
-43 SLHCRVA
+43 HCRFA

-55 LGGSSLKDTYL
+55 LGGGSLKDTYL

-72 DAALDAGADAIHPG
+72 DVALDAGVDAIHPG
-86 YGFLSENADFVEAC
+86 YGFLSEDADFAEAC
-100 KANNLIFIG
+100 RANNLIFIG
-109 PDADSMRLMGDKIR
+109 PDAESMRLMGDKIR
-123 ARQFAIDN
+123 ARQFAIEN

-143 EEIAA
+143 EEIEAQ
-148 HAAALPYPVLIKA
+148 AAALPYPVLIKA

-166 GKGMHIVEDAS
+166 GKGMHIVDDAS
-177 HLHDS
+177 QLHLS

-194 GNGQIFVEQYI
+194 GNGQIFIEQYI
-205 RNPRHIEVQVLADH
+205 RNPRHIEVQILADH

-228 RECSVQRRYQKVIEE
+228 RECSVQRRYQKIIEE
-243 SPSPTLTEERRQ
+243 SPSPSLSEERRQ
-255 AICNT
+255 AICQT

-328 SIVSNGHAIECR
+328 SIVANGHAIECR

-351 PAPAQLTLYHEPKMR
+351 PAPARLTLYHEPKMR
-366 GVRIDSSID
+366 GVRIDSSIN
-375 GPTIISDSYD
+375 GPTVISDSYD

-409 KDYIVQTY
+409 KEYIVQTY

-423 LQSIINNKDFIENK
+423 LQSIIANEDFINNK

-447 DELIDS
+447 QQLIES
-453 MRIMRDDIK
+453 MHAMRNEIK

-472 YDFNKLYLENKEI
+472 YDFNKSYLENKDI
-485 DNVWEQIGYWRYNMN
+485 NNVWERIGYWRYNMN
-500 VDVVV
+500 ITVSVEQSAVI
-505 LGQQTT
+505 GQLSAVYN
-511 VNSQRSTVNG
+511 VNIEKINPKSLKCNING
-521 QQSTV
+521 QD
-526 NGQQSLYHVQIERMN
+526 
-541 RKSLHCTINGKKYEV
+541 YEV
-556 LLSQNGSNI
+556 LLTQNGGDI
-565 NKVIINGMTESIFVS
+565 NKVMINGMTESIFVS

-590 FKGLDF
+590 LRGLDF

-602 ELNDT
+602 ELNDSR
-607 KDYSNTENKNSDMTY
+607 DYSCNDVKNSDMTY
-622 RSPMPGKVIKVNVN
+622 YSPMPGKVIKVNVK
-636 EGDEVNE
+636 EGDEVKE
-643 GDILCVVEAMKMEN
+643 GDVLCVVEAMKMEN
-657 NIKAMTSGKVAKVLV
+657 NIKAMTSAKVAKVFV
-672 NESDKV
+672 NEGDKV

>member
-15 GEIAVRIINT
+15 GEIAVRIIST
-25 LKKLSITSVAI
+25 LKKLSINSVAI
-36 YADNDVE
+36 YADNDID
-43 SLHCRVA
+43 SMHCRIA

-55 LGGSSLKDTYL
+55 LGGGSLKETYL

-72 DAALDAGADAIHPG
+72 DVALDAGVDAIHPG
-86 YGFLSENADFVEAC
+86 YGFLSEDADFAEAC

-109 PDADSMRLMGDKIR
+109 PDAESMRLMGDKIR

-143 EEIAA
+143 EEIEAQ
-148 HAAALPYPVLIKA
+148 AAALPYPVLIKA

-166 GKGMHIVEDAS
+166 GKGMHIVNDAS
-177 HLHDS
+177 QLRLS

-194 GNGQIFVEQYI
+194 GNGQIFIEQYI
-205 RNPRHIEVQVLADH
+205 RNPRHIEVQILADH

-228 RECSVQRRYQKVIEE
+228 RECSVQRRYQKIIEE
-243 SPSPTLTEERRQ
+243 SPSPSLSEERRQ

-328 SIVSNGHAIECR
+328 SIVANGHAIECR

-351 PAPAQLTLYHEPKMR
+351 PAPARLTLYHEPKMR
-366 GVRIDSSID
+366 GVRIDSCID
-375 GPTIISDSYD
+375 GPTTISDSYD

-396 TRESAIEITRNAL
+396 TRESAIAITRNAL
-409 KDYIVQTY
+409 KEYIVQTHR
-417 KTNIPY
+417 TNIPY
-423 LQSIINNKDFIENK
+423 LQSIIDNEDFINNK

-447 DELIDS
+447 KDLIES
-453 MRIMRDDIK
+453 MHAMRDEIK

-472 YDFNKLYLENKEI
+472 HDFNKLHLENKDI
-485 DNVWEQIGYWRYNMN
+485 NNVWERIGYWRYNMN
-500 VDVVV
+500 IAVSVEQSAISHQPSVYDVKIEKISPKS
-505 LGQQTT
+505 L
-511 VNSQRSTVNG
+511 NCNING
-521 QQSTV
+521 QQ
-526 NGQQSLYHVQIERMN
+526 
-541 RKSLHCTINGKKYEV
+541 YEV
-556 LLSQNGSNI
+556 VLTQSCGDI
-565 NKVIINGMTESIFVS
+565 NKVMINGMTESIFVS

-590 FKGLDF
+590 LRGLDF

-602 ELNDT
+602 ELNDSR
-607 KDYSNTENKNSDMTY
+607 DYSCNDVKNSDMTY
-622 RSPMPGKVIKVNVN
+622 YSPMPGKVIKVNVK
-636 EGDEVNE
+636 EGDEVKE
-643 GDILCVVEAMKMEN
+643 GDVLCVVEAMKMEN
-657 NIKAMTSGKVAKVLV
+657 NIKAMTSAKVAKVLV
-672 NESDKV
+672 NEGDKV

>member
-15 GEIAVRIINT
+15 GEIAVRIIST
-25 LKKLSITSVAI
+25 LKKLSISSVAV
-36 YADNDVE
+36 YADNDVD
-43 SLHCRVA
+43 SMHCRLA

-55 LGGSSLKDTYL
+55 LGGGSLKDTYL

-72 DAALDAGADAIHPG
+72 DVALDAGVDAIHPG
-86 YGFLSENADFVEAC
+86 YGFLSEDADFAEAC
-100 KANNLIFIG
+100 RANNLIFIG
-109 PDADSMRLMGDKIR
+109 PDAESMRLMGDKIR
-123 ARQFAIDN
+123 ARQFAIEN

-143 EEIAA
+143 EEIEAQ
-148 HAAALPYPVLIKA
+148 AAALPYPVLIKA

-166 GKGMHIVEDAS
+166 GKGMHIVDDAS
-177 HLHDS
+177 QLHLS

-194 GNGQIFVEQYI
+194 GNGQIFIEQYI
-205 RNPRHIEVQVLADH
+205 RNPRHIEVQILADH

-228 RECSVQRRYQKVIEE
+228 RECSVQRRYQKIIEE
-243 SPSPTLTEERRQ
+243 SPSPSLSEERRQ
-255 AICNT
+255 AICQT

-328 SIVSNGHAIECR
+328 SIVANGHAIECR

-351 PAPAQLTLYHEPKMR
+351 PAPARLTLYHEPKMR
-366 GVRIDSSID
+366 GVRIDSSIN
-375 GPTIISDSYD
+375 GPTVISDSYD

-409 KDYIVQTY
+409 KEYIVQTY

-423 LQSIINNKDFIENK
+423 LQSIIANEDFVNNK

-447 DELIDS
+447 QQLIES
-453 MRIMRDDIK
+453 MHVMRNEIK

-472 YDFNKLYLENKEI
+472 YDFNKSYLENKDI
-485 DNVWEQIGYWRYNMN
+485 NNVWERIGYWRYNMN
-500 VDVVV
+500 ITVSVEQSAVS
-505 LGQQTT
+505 GQQLAVFN
-511 VNSQRSTVNG
+511 VNIEKINPKSLKCNING
-521 QQSTV
+521 QD
-526 NGQQSLYHVQIERMN
+526 
-541 RKSLHCTINGKKYEV
+541 YEV
-556 LLSQNGSNI
+556 LLTQNGGDI
-565 NKVIINGMTESIFVS
+565 NKVMINGMTESIFVS

-590 FKGLDF
+590 FRGLDF

-602 ELNDT
+602 ELNDSR
-607 KDYSNTENKNSDMTY
+607 DYSCNDVKNSDMTY
-622 RSPMPGKVIKVNVN
+622 YSPMPGKVIKVNVKEGN
-636 EGDEVNE
+636 EVKEGDV
-643 GDILCVVEAMKMEN
+643 LCVVEAMKMEN
-657 NIKAMTSGKVAKVLV
+657 NIKAMTSAKVAKVFV
-672 NESDKV
+672 KEGDKV

-687 SI
+687 LI

>member
-15 GEIAVRIINT
+15 GEIAVRIIST
-25 LKKLSITSVAI
+25 LKKLSIGSVAI
-36 YADNDVE
+36 YADNDID
-43 SLHCRVA
+43 SMHCRIA

-55 LGGSSLKDTYL
+55 LGGGSLKETYL

-72 DAALDAGADAIHPG
+72 DVALDAGVDAIHPG
-86 YGFLSENADFVEAC
+86 YGFLSEDADFAEAC

-109 PDADSMRLMGDKIR
+109 PDAESMRLMGDKIR

-143 EEIAA
+143 EEIEAQ
-148 HAAALPYPVLIKA
+148 AAALPYPVLIKA

-166 GKGMHIVEDAS
+166 GKGMHIVNDAS
-177 HLHDS
+177 QLRLS

-194 GNGQIFVEQYI
+194 GNGQIFIEQYI
-205 RNPRHIEVQVLADH
+205 RNPRHIEVQILADH

-228 RECSVQRRYQKVIEE
+228 RECSVQRRYQKIIEE
-243 SPSPTLTEERRQ
+243 SPSPSLSEERRQ

-328 SIVSNGHAIECR
+328 SIVANGHAIECR

-351 PAPAQLTLYHEPKMR
+351 PAPARLTLYHEPKMR
-366 GVRIDSSID
+366 GVRIDSCID
-375 GPTIISDSYD
+375 GPTTISDSYD

-396 TRESAIEITRNAL
+396 TRESAIAITRNAL
-409 KDYIVQTY
+409 KEYIVQTHR
-417 KTNIPY
+417 TNIPY
-423 LQSIINNKDFIENK
+423 LQSIIDNEDFINNK

-447 DELIDS
+447 KDLIES
-453 MRIMRDDIK
+453 MHAMRDEIK

-472 YDFNKLYLENKEI
+472 HDFNKLHLENKDI
-485 DNVWEQIGYWRYNMN
+485 NNVWERIGYWRYNMN
-500 VDVVV
+500 IVVSVEQSAISHQPSVYDVKIEKISPKS
-505 LGQQTT
+505 L
-511 VNSQRSTVNG
+511 NCNING
-521 QQSTV
+521 QQ
-526 NGQQSLYHVQIERMN
+526 
-541 RKSLHCTINGKKYEV
+541 YEV
-556 LLSQNGSNI
+556 VLTQSCGDI
-565 NKVIINGMTESIFVS
+565 NKVMINGMTESIFVS
-580 ETSDNNYCVH
+580 ETSDNKYCVH
-590 FKGLDF
+590 LRGLDF

-602 ELNDT
+602 ELNDSR
-607 KDYSNTENKNSDMTY
+607 DYSCNDVKNSDMTY
-622 RSPMPGKVIKVNVN
+622 YSPMPGKVIKVNVK
-636 EGDEVNE
+636 EGDEVKE
-643 GDILCVVEAMKMEN
+643 GDVLCVVEAMKMEN
-657 NIKAMTSGKVAKVLV
+657 NIKAMTSAKVAKVLV
-672 NESDKV
+672 NEGDKV

>member
-15 GEIAVRIINT
+15 GEIAVRIIST
-25 LKKLSITSVAI
+25 LKKLSISSVAV
-36 YADNDVE
+36 YADNDVD
-43 SLHCRVA
+43 SMHCRLA

-55 LGGSSLKDTYL
+55 LGGGSLKDTYL

-72 DAALDAGADAIHPG
+72 DVALDAGVDAIHPG
-86 YGFLSENADFVEAC
+86 YGFLSEDADFAEAC
-100 KANNLIFIG
+100 RANNLIFIG
-109 PDADSMRLMGDKIR
+109 PDAESMRLMGDKIR
-123 ARQFAIDN
+123 ARQFAIEN

-143 EEIAA
+143 EEIEAQ
-148 HAAALPYPVLIKA
+148 AAALPYPVLIKA

-166 GKGMHIVEDAS
+166 GKGMHIVDDAS
-177 HLHDS
+177 QLHLS

-194 GNGQIFVEQYI
+194 GNGQIFIEQYI
-205 RNPRHIEVQVLADH
+205 RNPRHIEVQILADH

-228 RECSVQRRYQKVIEE
+228 RECSVQRRYQKIIEE
-243 SPSPTLTEERRQ
+243 SPSPSLSEERRQ
-255 AICNT
+255 AICQT

-328 SIVSNGHAIECR
+328 SIVANGHAIECR

-366 GVRIDSSID
+366 GVRIDSSIN
-375 GPTIISDSYD
+375 GPTVISDSYD
-385 PMISKLICHGK
+385 SMISKLICHGK

-409 KDYIVQTY
+409 KEYIVQTY

-423 LQSIINNKDFIENK
+423 LQSIIANEDFINNK

-447 DELIDS
+447 QQLIES
-453 MRIMRDDIK
+453 MHVMRNEIK

-472 YDFNKLYLENKEI
+472 YDFNKSYLENKDI
-485 DNVWEQIGYWRYNMN
+485 NNVWERIGYWRYNMN
-500 VDVVV
+500 ITVSVEQSAVS
-505 LGQQTT
+505 GQSSAVFN
-511 VNSQRSTVNG
+511 VN
-521 QQSTV
+521 
-526 NGQQSLYHVQIERMN
+526 IEKIN
-541 RKSLHCTINGKKYEV
+541 PKSLKCNINGEDYEV
-556 LLSQNGSNI
+556 LLTQNGGDI
-565 NKVIINGMTESIFVS
+565 NKVMINGMTESIFVS

-590 FKGLDF
+590 LRGLDF

-602 ELNDT
+602 ELNDSR
-607 KDYSNTENKNSDMTY
+607 DYSCNDVKNSDMTY
-622 RSPMPGKVIKVNVN
+622 CSPMPGKVIKVNVR
-636 EGDEVNE
+636 EGDDVKE
-643 GDILCVVEAMKMEN
+643 GDVLCVVEAMKMEN
-657 NIKAMTSGKVAKVLV
+657 NIKAMTSAKVAKVFV
-672 NESDKV
+672 NEGDKV

>member
-15 GEIAVRIINT
+15 GEIAVRIIST
-25 LKKLSITSVAI
+25 LKKLSISSVAI
-36 YADNDVE
+36 YADNDVD
-43 SLHCRVA
+43 SMHCRVA

-55 LGGSSLKDTYL
+55 LGSGSLKDTYL

-86 YGFLSENADFVEAC
+86 YGFLSEDAEFAEAC

-109 PDADSMRLMGDKIR
+109 PDAESMRLMGDKIR
-123 ARQFAIDN
+123 SRQFAIEN
-131 DIPVVWGLVGSV
+131 GIPVVWGLVGSV
-143 EEIAA
+143 EEIDA

-166 GKGMHIVEDAS
+166 GKGMRVVEDAS
-177 HLHDS
+177 QLRPS

-194 GNGQIFVEQYI
+194 GNGQIFIEQYI
-205 RNPRHIEVQVLADH
+205 RNPRHIEVQILADH

-228 RECSVQRRYQKVIEE
+228 RECSVQRRYQKIIEE

-328 SIVSNGHAIECR
+328 SIVANGHAIECR

-375 GPTIISDSYD
+375 GPTTISDSYD

-396 TRESAIEITRNAL
+396 TREAAIEITRNAL

-417 KTNIPY
+417 RTNIPY
-423 LQSIINNKDFIENK
+423 LQSVIDNKDFIENK

-447 DELIDS
+447 EELLSS
-453 MRIMRDDIK
+453 MRIMRDEIK

-472 YDFNKLYLENKEI
+472 HDFNKLYLENKEI
-485 DNVWEQIGYWRYNMN
+485 NNVWERIGYWRYNMN
-500 VDVVV
+500 ITVSVEQSAVSS
-505 LGQQTT
+505 QQSAAFN
-511 VNSQRSTVNG
+511 VKVEKISPKSLKCKING
-521 QQSTV
+521 QD
-526 NGQQSLYHVQIERMN
+526 
-541 RKSLHCTINGKKYEV
+541 YEV
-556 LLSQNGSNI
+556 LLSQNGGDI
-565 NKVIINGMTESIFVS
+565 NKVIINGTTESIFVS
-580 ETSDNNYCVH
+580 EVSGNSYCVH
-590 FKGLDF
+590 LRGLDF

-602 ELNDT
+602 ELNYS
-607 KDYSNTENKNSDMTY
+607 KDYSNTDTKNNDMTY
-622 RSPMPGKVIKVNVN
+622 YSPMPGKVIKVNVK
-636 EGDEVNE
+636 EGDDVKE
-643 GDILCVVEAMKMEN
+643 GDVLCVVEAMKMEN
-657 NIKAMTSGKVAKVLV
+657 NIKAMTSAKVAKVFIA
-672 NESDKV
+672 EGDKV

>member
-15 GEIAVRIINT
+15 GEIAVRIIST
-25 LKKLSITSVAI
+25 LKKLSINSVAV
-36 YADNDVE
+36 YADNDAD
-43 SLHCRVA
+43 SLHCRIA

-55 LGGSSLKDTYL
+55 LGSGSLKDTYL

-72 DAALDAGADAIHPG
+72 DLALDAGADAIHPG
-86 YGFLSENADFVEAC
+86 YGFLSENADFAEAC
-100 KANNLIFIG
+100 EANNLIFIG

-123 ARQFAIDN
+123 ARQFAIEN
-131 DIPVVWGLVGSV
+131 DIPVVWGLVGSL
-143 EEIAA
+143 EEIEAQ
-148 HAAALPYPVLIKA
+148 AAALPYPVLIKA

-166 GKGMHIVEDAS
+166 GKGMHIVDDTS
-177 HLHDS
+177 QLHLS
-182 LEQASREAERYF
+182 LEQAVREAERYF

-205 RNPRHIEVQVLADH
+205 RNPRHIEVQILADH

-243 SPSPTLTEERRQ
+243 SPSPTLTEEKRK
-255 AICNT
+255 AICET
-260 AVDICKKMNYNN
+260 AVNLCKKMNYNN

-328 SIVSNGHAIECR
+328 SVMANGHAIECR

-351 PAPAQLTLYHEPKMR
+351 PAPGDITLYHEPKMR

-375 GPTIISDSYD
+375 RPTTISDSYD

-396 TRESAIEITRNAL
+396 DRESAIEITRNAL
-409 KDYIVQTY
+409 KDYIVQTK

-423 LQSIINNKDFIENK
+423 LQSIIDNDDFIENK

-453 MRIMRDDIK
+453 MIKMRDEIK

-472 YDFNKLYLENKEI
+472 YDFNKKYLENKTI
-485 DNVWEQIGYWRYNMN
+485 DNIWEDIGYWRYNMN
-500 VDVVV
+500 IDVEIGRDAACHVRTDAANVV
-505 LGQQTT
+505 F
-511 VNSQRSTVNG
+511 
-521 QQSTV
+521 
-526 NGQQSLYHVQIERMN
+526 HVQIDRIR
-541 RKSLHCTINGKKYEV
+541 RKSLSCTINGQTYEV
-556 LLSQNGSNI
+556 MLSQNGGDI

-580 ETSDNNYCVH
+580 ETNDNNYCVH
-590 FKGLDF
+590 LKGLDF

-607 KDYSNTENKNSDMTY
+607 KDYSNTENKNSDLEY
-622 RSPMPGKVIKVNVN
+622 HSPMPGKVIKVNVK
-636 EGDEVNE
+636 EGDEVKV
-643 GDILCVVEAMKMEN
+643 DDVLCVVEAMKMEN
-657 NIKAMTSGKVAKVLV
+657 NIKAMTSGKVAKVFV
-672 NESDKV
+672 KENDKV
-678 DVKNILIEL
+678 DVKTILIEL
-687 SI
+687 AL

>member
-1 MPSKKIHKILVANR
+1 MLVANR
-15 GEIAVRIINT
+15 GEIAVRIIST
-25 LKKLSITSVAI
+25 LKKLSINSVAV
-36 YADNDVE
+36 YSDDDAD
-43 SLHCRVA
+43 SMHCRVA

-55 LGGSSLKDTYL
+55 LGYGSLKDTYL

-72 DAALDAGADAIHPG
+72 DVALDAGADAIHPG
-86 YGFLSENADFVEAC
+86 YGFLSENADFAEAC
-100 KANNLIFIG
+100 KANNLIFVG
-109 PDADSMRLMGDKIR
+109 PDAEAMRLMGDKIR

-131 DIPVVWGLVGSV
+131 DIPVVWGLVGSL
-143 EEIAA
+143 EEIEAQS
-148 HAAALPYPVLIKA
+148 AALPYPVLIKA

-177 HLHDS
+177 QLHSS
-182 LEQASREAERYF
+182 LVQASREAERYF
-194 GNGQIFVEQYI
+194 GNGQIFIEQYI

-228 RECSVQRRYQKVIEE
+228 RECSVQRRYQKIIEE
-243 SPSPTLTEERRQ
+243 SPSPTLTEERRL
-255 AICNT
+255 AICET
-260 AVDICKKMNYNN
+260 AVDLCKKMNYNN

-328 SIVSNGHAIECR
+328 SIVANGHAIECR

-351 PAPAQLTLYHEPKMR
+351 PAPADITLYHEPKMR

-375 GPTIISDSYD
+375 RPTSISDSYD

-409 KDYIVQTY
+409 KDYIVQTD

-423 LQSIINNKDFIENK
+423 LRSIIDNDDFINNK

-447 DELIDS
+447 DELMMS
-453 MRIMRDDIK
+453 MLNMRDDVK

-472 YDFNKLYLENKEI
+472 YDFNKKYLENKAI
-485 DNVWEQIGYWRYNMN
+485 DNVWEEVGYWRYNMN
-500 VDVVV
+500 VDVEV
-505 LGQQTT
+505 L
-511 VNSQRSTVNG
+511 SQRTTDNR
-521 QQSTV
+521 QQSSV
-526 NGQQSLYHVQIERMN
+526 FHVQIERIT
-541 RKSLHCTINGKKYEV
+541 RKSLHCTINGQDYEV
-556 LLSQNGSNI
+556 LLSQNGGKI

-590 FKGLDF
+590 LKGLDF
-596 ICRRND
+596 ICSRTD
-602 ELNDT
+602 ELNDSR
-607 KDYSNTENKNSDMTY
+607 DYSYKEDKNNDLEY
-622 RSPMPGKVIKVNVN
+622 RSPMPGKVIKVNVK
-636 EGDEVNE
+636 EGDDVKE
-643 GDILCVVEAMKMEN
+643 GDVLCVVEAMKMEN
-657 NIKAMTSGKVAKVLV
+657 NIKAMTAAKVAKVFV
-672 NESDKV
+672 GEGDKV

-687 SI
+687 SL

>member
-25 LKKLSITSVAI
+25 LKKLSISSVAV
-36 YADNDVE
+36 YADNDAE

-55 LGGSSLKDTYL
+55 LGSGSLKDTYL

-72 DAALDAGADAIHPG
+72 DLALDAGADAIHPG
-86 YGFLSENADFVEAC
+86 YGFLSENADFAEAC

-109 PDADSMRLMGDKIR
+109 PDTESMRLMGDKIR
-123 ARQFAIDN
+123 ARQFAIEN

-143 EEIAA
+143 EEIEAQ
-148 HAAALPYPVLIKA
+148 AAALPYPILIKA

-166 GKGMHIVEDAS
+166 GKGMHIVENAS
-177 HLHDS
+177 QLQDS

-194 GNGQIFVEQYI
+194 GNGQIFIEQYI
-205 RNPRHIEVQVLADH
+205 RNPRHIEVQILADH

-228 RECSVQRRYQKVIEE
+228 RECSVQRRYQKIIEE

-255 AICNT
+255 AICET
-260 AVDICKKMNYNN
+260 AVNLCKKMNYNN

-328 SIVSNGHAIECR
+328 SIVANGHAIECR

-351 PAPAQLTLYHEPKMR
+351 PAPADITLYHEPKMR
-366 GVRIDSSID
+366 GVRIDSSVD
-375 GPTIISDSYD
+375 RQTTISDSYD

-396 TRESAIEITRNAL
+396 TRESAIEITKNAL
-409 KDYIVQTY
+409 KDYIVQTH

-423 LQSIINNKDFIENK
+423 LQSIIDNKDFIDNK
-437 IDTSYCEKHQ
+437 LDTSYCEKHQ
-447 DELIDS
+447 NELIDAMHK
-453 MRIMRDDIK
+453 MRNDIK

-472 YDFNKLYLENKEI
+472 YDFNKLYLENKMI

-500 VDVVV
+500 VDVEVES
-505 LGQQTT
+505 QQ
-511 VNSQRSTVNG
+511 SKVNG
-521 QQSTV
+521 QQH
-526 NGQQSLYHVQIERMN
+526 LFHVQIERID
-541 RKSLHCTINGKKYEV
+541 RKSLYCVINGQQYEV
-556 LLSQNGSNI
+556 LLSQNGGGI

-602 ELNDT
+602 ELNDS
-607 KDYSNTENKNSDMTY
+607 KDYSNTENKNNDFVY
-622 RSPMPGKVIKVNVN
+622 HSPMPGKVIKVNVKEDDDVK
-636 EGDEVNE
+636 EGDV
-643 GDILCVVEAMKMEN
+643 LCVVEAMKMEN
-657 NIKAMTSGKVAKVLV
+657 NIKAMAAAKVAKVFV
-672 NESDKV
+672 DEGDKV
-678 DVKNILIEL
+678 DVKTILIEL

>member
-15 GEIAVRIINT
+15 GEIAVRIIDT
-25 LKKLSITSVAI
+25 LRKLSINSVAI
-36 YADNDVE
+36 YADNDAD

-55 LGGSSLKDTYL
+55 LGGGSLKDTYL

-72 DAALDAGADAIHPG
+72 DLALDSGADAIHPG
-86 YGFLSENADFVEAC
+86 YGFLSENADFAEAC
-100 KANNLIFIG
+100 RANNLIFIG
-109 PDADSMRLMGDKIR
+109 PDAESMRLMGDKIR

-131 DIPVVWGLVGSV
+131 NIPVVWGLMGSV

-148 HAAALPYPVLIKA
+148 QAAALPYPVLIKA

-166 GKGMHIVEDAS
+166 GKGMHIVEEPYQ
-177 HLHDS
+177 LLLS

-194 GNGQIFVEQYI
+194 GNGQIFIEQYI
-205 RNPRHIEVQVLADH
+205 KNPRHIEVQVLADH
-219 HGNVIHLYE
+219 HGNVIHLHE
-228 RECSVQRRYQKVIEE
+228 RECSVQRRYQKVVEE
-243 SPSPTLTEERRQ
+243 SPSPTLTDEKRN
-255 AICNT
+255 AICET
-260 AVDICKKMNYNN
+260 AVAICKSMNYKN

-328 SIVSNGHAIECR
+328 SIVANGHAIECR

-351 PAPAQLTLYHEPKMR
+351 PAPAQLTLYHEPQMR

-375 GPTIISDSYD
+375 RPTVISDSYD
-385 PMISKLICHGK
+385 PMISKLISHGK
-396 TRESAIEITRNAL
+396 NREAAIEITKNAL
-409 KDYIVQTY
+409 KDYIVQTR

-423 LQSIINNKDFIENK
+423 LQSIIDNKDFLENK

-447 DELIDS
+447 EELIAAMHQ
-453 MRIMRDDIK
+453 MRNDVK
-462 KEDVVALFLF
+462 KEDVAALFLF
-472 YDFNKLYLENKEI
+472 YDFNKLFLEHQDI
-485 DNVWEQIGYWRYNMN
+485 DNVWHEIGYWRYDMN
-500 VDVVV
+500 IIVDVDGVSYN
-505 LGQQTT
+505 
-511 VNSQRSTVNG
+511 VNIEKIRRRSLN
-521 QQSTV
+521 
-526 NGQQSLYHVQIERMN
+526 
-541 RKSLHCTINGKKYEV
+541 CTINGQNYEV
-556 LLSQNGSNI
+556 LLSQNGGKMS
-565 NKVIINGMTESIFVS
+565 KVIINGMTETIFVS

-590 FKGLDF
+590 LKGLDF

-607 KDYSNTENKNSDMTY
+607 KDYSNNESKNNDLTY
-622 RSPMPGKVIKVNVN
+622 CSPMPGKVIKVNVK
-636 EGDEVNE
+636 EGDDVKE

-657 NIKAMTSGKVAKVLV
+657 NIKSMTSAKVKKV
-672 NESDKV
+672 FVVEGEKV